1 MATDVNTS
9 ANSNAAAEAA
19 ARRAAEAAEAARR
32 AAIEAAKA
40 AEQARQQAEAAA
52 KAQAQAAKT
61 AESAA
66 KDVGQARKD
75 LVHGQQ
81 QLENAPP
88 AQREAAKKNV
98 EKLKSEVDSS
108 REKLKTANRGLLEA
122 DTKLQKAQENV
133 ARQSKN
139 AEEAMLKANTAAKKD
154 TLNYAA
160 NVINPFKS
168 ADPFSQEQIS
178 KAGPSA
184 TEIKD
189 AFDGATGTERD
200 ALSKKLGVESSTDTK
215 EIQANLDANRDF
227 AALKQDP
234 AKAKTLE
241 QLNIRDGKDLRGFG
255 KNLAAQAD
263 GTAPGKNTLN
273 LKGIQD
279 KESLASI
286 VQTSANTLEGPA
298 KDTLKNELFAQQVAI
313 GQDPQKAA
321 NLKGTDLA
329 VAAYNNELKDVVNKP
344 VKDWTEAD
352 ANKYTKA
359 LADQVEK
366 YKGDPEA
373 VESLMTM
380 SGEQLHRSAQLVGQ
394 GTEHKG
400 SKEEMAGLTANLSRI
415 GNAAPQRAAAQLA
428 LGIAKEIP
436 EDSEQNYVDDGFSK
450 FIDEGGSSKFRDTL
464 AAALQQSGKEDA
476 AEELVEK
483 GGGGF
488 SLGDIAGDVWDGI
501 KDAGEFLVD
510 KAGDVAEGAY
520 NFVSEQ
526 VVGKLGDSI
535 RNAAANALNIDD
547 QINKLK
553 STGDSFT
560 VKAGVEGTLF
570 GADLGAGV
578 EMKVTKTDTGYSMEL
593 QGNGTAG
600 VASKLK
606 LPGLTDAELSATGT
620 ASATV
625 KFNFSNAAEVE
636 KASETVAGVAIG
648 AAATAGPLAPVGA
661 AMLASAGDELGF
673 IGDHYQSTTLKFEGK
688 GEISGEAGASLG
700 LPGAK
705 LGGSVS
711 NATAIEIPKSGPPN
725 LILTQKV
732 GVEGKLD
739 VAGGTALPSGGTFS
753 PGKIDGKAEISLE
766 TKVPIDLSPGELI
779 SDPVGALKQAGKTAV
794 DKSTT
799 KLSANVELAAG
810 AEIEGGPI
818 KLNGR
823 QGLQVQLS
831 AEAKTKDIVGSLGK
845 ALSGDLSGALRTL
858 DQGTKVTGKV
868 SAYTDDKVGFEDEGV
883 SIGIASID
891 VTAEA
896 KTRSSEVLTDFTG
909 TPSELLKKF
918 GSVVNGVGFTQTA

>member
-1 MATDVNTS
+1 MASDVSNTG
-9 ANSNAAAEAA
+9 NSNAAAEAA

-40 AEQARQQAEAAA
+40 AEQARQQAEQARQAQEKAA
-52 KAQAQAAKT
+52 KA

-66 KDVGQARKD
+66 KDVGQARKE
-75 LVHGQQ
+75 LVHGQN

-98 EKLKSEVDSS
+98 EKLKGEVDSA
-108 REKLKTANRGLLEA
+108 REKLKSANRNLLDA
-122 DTKLQKAQENV
+122 DTKLQKAEEKV
-133 ARQSKN
+133 ARESKS
-139 AEEAMLKANTAAKKD
+139 AEEAMLKANSAAKKD
-154 TLNYAA
+154 TLNYAV
-160 NVINPFKS
+160 NSINPFKS
-168 ADPFSQEQIS
+168 ADPFSKEDIA
-178 KAGPSA
+178 KTAPKA

-189 AFDGATGTERD
+189 AFEGANGAERD
-200 ALSKKLGVESSTDTK
+200 ALSKKLGVEASNDPK

-227 AALKQDP
+227 AQLKQDP
-234 AKAKTLE
+234 AKAKTLDE
-241 QLNIRDGKDLRGFG
+241 LNIRDGKDLRGFG
-255 KNLAAQAD
+255 KKLADQVENGA
-263 GTAPGKNTLN
+263 GKDSLN
-273 LKGIQD
+273 LKGVKD
-279 KESLASI
+279 KEALKSI
-286 VQTSANTLEGPA
+286 VQTSANTLEGTA
-298 KDTLKNELFAQQVAI
+298 KEKLQDELVAQQVAI

-321 NLKGTDLA
+321 NLQGTDLA
-329 VAAYNNELKDVVNKP
+329 VAAYNNELKGVVTKP

-352 ANKYTKA
+352 ANQYTKA

-373 VESLMTM
+373 VESLMTL
-380 SGEQLHRSAQLVGQ
+380 SGEQLKRSAELVGQ
-394 GTEHKG
+394 GTEGQG
-400 SKEEMAGLTANLSRI
+400 SKEEMAGLTHNLSRI
-415 GNAAPQRAAAQLA
+415 GNAAPERAAAQLA
-428 LGIAKEIP
+428 IGIAKEIP
-436 EDSEQNYVDDGFSK
+436 EDSEQHSVDDGFSK
-450 FIDEGGSSKFRDTL
+450 FISEGGSSKFRDTI
-464 AAALQQSGKEDA
+464 AAALKQEGKEDA
-476 AEELVEK
+476 AEELIEK

-488 SLGDIAGDVWDGI
+488 SLGDVAGDVWDSV
-501 KDAGEFLVD
+501 KDAGDFLLD

-520 NFVSEQ
+520 NFVSDQ
-526 VVGKLGDSI
+526 VIGKLGDSI

-547 QINKLK
+547 QIHKLK

-560 VKAGVEGTLF
+560 VKGGVEGTLF

-593 QGNGTAG
+593 QGNATAG
-600 VASKLK
+600 IASKLK

-625 KFNFSNAAEVE
+625 KFEFKDAKEVE
-636 KASETVAGVAIG
+636 KAAETVAGVAIG

-661 AMLASAGDELGF
+661 AMLASAGSELGF
-673 IGDHYQSTTLKFEGK
+673 IGDHYKSTTLKLEGK
-688 GEISGEAGASLG
+688 AEVSGEAGNSLG

-732 GVEGKLD
+732 GVEGALD
-739 VAGGTALPSGGTFS
+739 VAPGVGLPSGGTLN
-753 PGKIDGKAEISLE
+753 PGKVDGKAEISLE
-766 TKVPIDLSPGELI
+766 TKVPIDISPGQLI
-779 SDPVGALKQAGKTAV
+779 SDPVGELKKAGKTAV

-810 AEIEGGPI
+810 AEIEGGPV

-845 ALSGDLSGALRTL
+845 ALSGDLAGALRTL
-858 DQGTKVTGKV
+858 DQGTKVEGKV
-868 SAYTDDKVGFEDEGV
+868 RAYTEDKTGFEEEGV
-883 SIGIASID
+883 SVGVASID

-896 KTRSSEVLTDFTG
+896 KTRSSEILTDFKG
-909 TPSELLKKF
+909 TPSELLAKF

>member
-1 MATDVNTS
+1 MATDVRNTG
-9 ANSNAAAEAA
+9 NSNAAAEAA

-32 AAIEAAKA
+32 AAIEAAKR
-40 AEQARQQAEAAA
+40 AEQARQQAEQARLAQEKAA
-52 KAQAQAAKT
+52 KA

-66 KDVGQARKD
+66 KDVGNARKD
-75 LVHGQQ
+75 LVNGQQ
-81 QLENAPP
+81 QLDNARPE
-88 AQREAAKKNV
+88 QREAAKKNV
-98 EKLKSEVDSS
+98 DRLKGDVDSS
-108 REKLKTANRGLLEA
+108 REKLKTANRDLLDA
-122 DTKLQKAQENV
+122 DTKLQKAQEAV
-133 ARQSKN
+133 ARESKS

-154 TLNYAA
+154 PLNA
-160 NVINPFKS
+160 INPFKS
-168 ADPFSQEQIS
+168 DEPFSKEDIS
-178 KAGPSA
+178 KAGPKA
-184 TEIKD
+184 TELKD
-189 AFDGATGTERD
+189 AFDGADGAERD
-200 ALSKKLGVESSTDTK
+200 ALSKKLGVEASNDPK

-227 AALKQDP
+227 AQLKQDP
-234 AKAKTLE
+234 AKAKTLDE
-241 QLNIRDGKDLRGFG
+241 LNIRDGNELRGFG
-255 KNLAAQAD
+255 KKLASQAEGGSD
-263 GTAPGKNTLN
+263 KNALN
-273 LKGIQD
+273 LKGVTD
-279 KESLASI
+279 KESLKSI
-286 VQTSANTLEGPA
+286 VQSSANTLEGKA
-298 KDTLKNELFAQQVAI
+298 KETLKDELFAKQVAS

-329 VAAYNNELKDVVNKP
+329 VASYNNELKDVVSKP

-352 ANKYTKA
+352 ANKYSAA

-373 VESLMTM
+373 VESLMTL
-380 SGEQLHRSAQLVGQ
+380 SGEQLHRSAELVGQ

-428 LGIAKEIP
+428 MGIAKEIP

-450 FIDEGGSSKFRDTL
+450 FVDEGGSAQFRDTI
-464 AAALQQSGKEDA
+464 AAALKQDGKEDA
-476 AEELVEK
+476 AEELIEK
-483 GGGGF
+483 GGGSG
-488 SLGDIAGDVWDGI
+488 LDDIAGDVWDSV
-501 KDAGEFLVD
+501 KDAGSFLAD
-510 KAGDVAEGAY
+510 KAGDAAKGAY
-520 NFVSEQ
+520 NFVSDQ
-526 VVGKLGDSI
+526 VIGRLGDSI

-560 VKAGVEGTLF
+560 VKGGVEGTLF

-593 QGNGTAG
+593 QGNATAG
-600 VASKLK
+600 IASKLK

-625 KFNFSNAAEVE
+625 KFEFKDAKEVE
-636 KASETVAGVAIG
+636 KAAETVAGVAIG

-661 AMLASAGDELGF
+661 AMLASAGSELGF
-673 IGDHYQSTTLKFEGK
+673 IGDHYKSTTLKLEGK
-688 GEISGEAGASLG
+688 GEISGEAGNSLG

-732 GVEGKLD
+732 GVEGNLD
-739 VAGGTALPSGGTFS
+739 VADGVGLPSGGTLS
-753 PGKIDGKAEISLE
+753 PGKVDGKAEISLE

-799 KLSANVELAAG
+799 KLSANVEFSAG
-810 AEIEGGPI
+810 AEIEGGPV

-831 AEAKTKDIVGSLGK
+831 AEAKTKDIVDSLGK
-845 ALSGDLSGALRTL
+845 AISGDLGGALRSL
-858 DQGTKVTGKV
+858 DQGTKVEGKV
-868 SAYTDDKVGFEDEGV
+868 RAYTDDKVGFEEEGV
-883 SIGIASID
+883 SVGVASID

-896 KTRSSEVLTDFTG
+896 KTRSSEILTDFKG
-909 TPSELLKKF
+909 TPSELLQKF
-918 GSVVNGVGFTQTA
+918 GSVVNGVAFKQVA